1 MSSFLP
7 ASTSAQFSPKNVF
20 QSVLSCVI
28 IVISATQRLYLDI
41 YIQQI
46 IWQTNSWQICI
57 WKIHG
62 KFVFGFQAIFFCGK
76 SKLFT
81 FNKLFGKQIHGKF
94 VFGKFMANL
103 DLDFKQFSSVANLIQ
118 VGKLVFLVQI
128 IRTQILHQIS
138 DFNLNNQDI
147 MSNQHKIKNWVLFY
161 PYYYFI
167 QL

>member
-118 VGKLVFLVQI
+118 GRYDTNAVGTSFFAL
-128 IRTQILHQIS
+128 
-138 DFNLNNQDI
+138 DF
-147 MSNQHKIKNWVLFY
+147 
-161 PYYYFI
+161 
-167 QL
+167 